1 MQPSDYLT
9 VTALTTYIARKF
21 SADPYMRQVYVAGEV
36 SNFRQRPGHQYF
48 SLKDDGAKI
57 NVAMFRSAFAKVK
70 FQLEDGM
77 RVLAVGRIGVYPPS
91 GNYQMTIERLEPDGV
106 GALYAAFQQLNESL
120 QKEGLYQIH
129 NAWPLRQ
136 YPQRVAVVTSPSGA
150 VIQDIMTTVKRRYPQ
165 LELVLFPAQ
174 VQGDAAADDIV
185 RQLQNVDRVGKFD
198 AVIVGRGGGSIEDLW
213 PFNEE
218 RVARAIAAMHI
229 PVVSS
234 VGHETDVT
242 IADYVADYR
251 AATPTAAAEYVT
263 PVTATQ
269 AEQNVQKLAARLVRA
284 ESSALANQRARLD
297 RARGSVMLT
306 QPDRLYDNYLQR
318 VDQLRMRLTA
328 SLPQRLSQ
336 TQRQLDYL
344 QHRLTHTNLIPR
356 ISQLQQHT
364 QDLSVRNVQA
374 TSKILRTMRQTVQA
388 DVDGLDHLSPLKT
401 MARGY
406 AFVTDTDGELLPST
420 AAFTPGDDITIHVAD
435 GTVDAQVKSVHEDTQ
450 EG

>member
-36 SNFRQRPGHQYF
+36 SNFRKRAGHQYF

-57 NVAMFRSAFAKVK
+57 NVAMFKSAFAKVK
-70 FQLEDGM
+70 FELEDGM
-77 RVLAVGRIGVYPPS
+77 RVLAMGRIGVYPPS
-91 GNYQMTIERLEPDGV
+91 GNYQMTIERLEPDGI
-106 GALYAAFQQLNESL
+106 GALYAAFQQLNTNL
-120 QKEGLYQIH
+120 QKEGLYDIH

-136 YPQRVAVVTSPSGA
+136 YPRRVAVVTSPSGA

-165 LELVLFPAQ
+165 LEIVLFPAL

-185 RQLQNVDRVGKFD
+185 AQLQNVDRVGKFD

-263 PVTATQ
+263 PVTKVQ
-269 AEQNVQKLAARLVRA
+269 AALNLQKLTDRLIRA
-284 ESSALANQRARLD
+284 QNAILQQDRARLD

-318 VDQLRMRLTA
+318 VDQLRTRLGATVPRRLTQSA
-328 SLPQRLSQ
+328 S
-336 TQRQLDYL
+336 QLEYL
-344 QHRLTHTNLIPR
+344 QKRLAHTNLVPR
-356 ISQLQQHT
+356 IAQAQLHT
-364 QDLSVRNVQA
+364 QDLQRRSEQA
-374 TSKILRTMRQTVQA
+374 MVKMLAQLRQKIQA

-406 AFVTDTDGELLPST
+406 AFVTDKQGELAQAT
-420 AAFTPGDDITIHVAD
+420 KDFAVGADVTIHVAD
-435 GTVDAQVKSVHEDTQ
+435 GTIGARVQSVQEEKSVH
-450 EG
+450 

>member
-1 MQPSDYLT
+1 MQPSEYLT
-9 VTALTTYIARKF
+9 VTALTNYIARKF

-36 SNFRQRPGHQYF
+36 SNFRQRPSHQYF

-57 NVAMFRSAFAKVK
+57 NVAMFKSAFAKVQFK
-70 FQLEDGM
+70 LEDGM
-77 RVLAVGRIGVYPPS
+77 RVLAVGRIGVYPPT

-106 GALYAAFQQLNESL
+106 GALYAAFQQLNERL
-120 QKEGLYQIH
+120 QKEGVYQIH
-129 NAWPLRQ
+129 NEWPLRQ
-136 YPQRVAVVTSPSGA
+136 YPKRVAVVTSPSGA
-150 VIQDIMTTVKRRYPQ
+150 VIQDIMTTVRRRYPD

-174 VQGDAAADDIV
+174 VQGTAAADDIV
-185 RQLQNVDRVGKFD
+185 RQLQVVDTVGRFD

-263 PVTATQ
+263 PVTKAQ
-269 AEQNVQKLAARLVRA
+269 AMQNVAKLAARLVRA
-284 ESSALANQRARLD
+284 ESSLLERNRARLN
-297 RARGSVMLT
+297 RVRGSVMLT

-318 VDQLRMRLTA
+318 IDHLRYRLGATVPNRVAQNRQQVQYLTQRLGHVPMLNQLEQAKARVAELAVKNQQAASSLLTQLRMR
-328 SLPQRLSQ
+328 
-336 TQRQLDYL
+336 
-344 QHRLTHTNLIPR
+344 
-356 ISQLQQHT
+356 
-364 QDLSVRNVQA
+364 
-374 TSKILRTMRQTVQA
+374 MQA
-388 DVDGLDHLSPLKT
+388 DVDALDHLSPLKT

-406 AFVTDTDGELLPST
+406 AFVTDEQGDLVQRASSVQDGANIDVHLTDGVVT
-420 AAFTPGDDITIHVAD
+420 A
-435 GTVDAQVKSVHEDTQ
+435 TVQKIEIEDAK
-450 EG
+450 